1 LNKVSLLE
9 LRKSRLHRTE
19 QQVEGGLAVL
29 LGFDEVGGVLL
40 LEQQRHRLVRLT
52 PRPRAFRQRQVRHR
66 QHVAPD
72 VLQVLDDGRQ
82 PLAHIMGL
90 RCG

>member
-1 LNKVSLLE
+1 
-9 LRKSRLHRTE
+9 
-19 QQVEGGLAVL
+19 
-29 LGFDEVGGVLL
+29 
-40 LEQQRHRLVRLT
+40 
-52 PRPRAFRQRQVRHR
+52 VRHR

-72 VLQVLDDGRQ
+72 VLPVLDDGRQ